1 MDCEEHR
8 YGRPTNYDTPAA
20 VKRQALSAGPAP
32 KESRSGSA
40 ITRPAARGPR
50 PTPPGCRRFSSGA
63 RLPICPRDVCPPQ
76 NKGCRPTPPWLTAP
90 AAVFPVP
97 RCAWTSRRWQPSQA
111 VKPQLRRC
119 GSDGPDVCGH
129 DPDAGGA
136 DETVRARTLAMA
148 DMTACLSSP
157 QAHLTC
163 LVGHAATPKLYED
176 YAAPEVRRREQ
187 ALRLG
192 ECRSGWARDASE
204 ANAAVP
210 QALQRASPAE
220 PETV

>member
-1 MDCEEHR
+1 M
-8 YGRPTNYDTPAA
+8 RPVPERIPLLA
-20 VKRQALSAGPAP
+20 QPAP
-32 KESRSGSA
+32 VRGSA
-40 ITRPAARGPR
+40 ITRSAACGRLR
-50 PTPPGCRRFSSGA
+50 RRQGCHLFSSGA
-63 RLPICPRDVCPPQ
+63 RLPICPRDVFPPQ
-76 NKGCRPTPPWLTAP
+76 NKGCRPTPPCLTAP

-97 RCAWTSRRWQPSQA
+97 RCAGTSRRWQPSQA

-129 DPDAGGA
+129 DPDAGRA

-204 ANAAVP
+204 VNAAVP